1 MLFDGLGD
9 DDRHLPHCEAEI
21 EVRLEAQAALAPPL
35 RLAFASVP
43 AFALW
48 LKASRLSVD
57 DSAVAGLRVDR
68 DQLEPLVRAGL
79 TMLTTRRMT
88 SGIAISL
95 DRRRERG
102 SRCGPHGERRACSG
116 RAVGRTERV
125 GHFRA

>member
-21 EVRLEAQAALAPPL
+21 EVRLETQAAVAPPL
-35 RLAFASVP
+35 RLAFASV
-43 AFALW
+43 AEFALW

-57 DSAVAGLRVDR
+57 EFRRLPVYEWHR

-95 DRRRERG
+95 DRRRERWLTMRTTWRTPSLFRT
-102 SRCGPHGERRACSG
+102 SR
-116 RAVGRTERV
+116 RTHAPNV
-125 GHFRA
+125 

>member
-21 EVRLEAQAALAPPL
+21 EVRLETQAAVAPPL

-68 DQLEPLVRAGL
+68 DQLEPW
-79 TMLTTRRMT
+79 
-88 SGIAISL
+88 
-95 DRRRERG
+95 
-102 SRCGPHGERRACSG
+102 
-116 RAVGRTERV
+116 
-125 GHFRA
+125 